1 MVTFASGLQAYNELA
16 RYRDLVRK
24 LGLTDALSAAIDM
37 NRANNDLGNIL
48 PRISFSPRPRI
59 IWDYPNKIKNTF
71 AANKRYRR
79 AVAAIGEA
87 DLTEFEKNDTKALA
101 MKAGYWTLIMLG
113 ALVVFLGACIGIVQD
128 LLSN

>member
-1 MVTFASGLQAYNELA
+1 MVTFGSGLQAYNELA

-24 LGLTDALSAAIDM
+24 LGLTDAASAAIDQ
-37 NRANNDLGNIL
+37 NRAINDLRKIL
-48 PRISFSPRPRI
+48 PRMSFSSRPRI
-59 IWDYPNKIKNTF
+59 IWDYPNKIRNAF

-79 AVAAIGEA
+79 ALTAIGKA
-87 DLTEFEKNDTKALA
+87 DLTEIEKNDTKALA